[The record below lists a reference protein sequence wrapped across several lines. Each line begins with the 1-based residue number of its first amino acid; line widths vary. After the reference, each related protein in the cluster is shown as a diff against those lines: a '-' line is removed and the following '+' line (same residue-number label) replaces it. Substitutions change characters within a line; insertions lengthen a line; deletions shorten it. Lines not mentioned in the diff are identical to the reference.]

1 MQTRRSFTTLLLSAA
16 ACRRTT
22 PATSSTG
29 KGDDLASQLEE
40 IRDRHGLPGLAAAAF
55 DSKMR
60 LGGGATGVRKARAAT
75 SVTLDDRWHL
85 GSCTKAMTATL
96 LAIFVERGKL
106 RWEATLA
113 EALPVWA
120 GTMHP
125 DYRRVSLEMLLQHR
139 GGVPGNVPPDIWSE
153 LWKPG
158 NPRLQRHQTVE
169 EMLKRPPSATP
180 GSRYLYSNAGY
191 MVAGVMLEE
200 ELGDGWESL
209 MRAHLFGPLEMS
221 TAGFGAPATAPDQVD
236 QPWAHAVTV
245 GFLRPVAPG
254 PASDNPPAL
263 GPAGTVHGSLGDWAR
278 FLAVHL
284 RGARGQD
291 GLVSAATIQR
301 LHLPANG
308 GDYAAGWVVTTRH
321 WAGGPVL
328 THSGSNT
335 LFHAAVWIAPAK
347 DRILVAAT
355 NRGDDRASA
364 GTDAAFG
371 PLIAGFV
378 R

>member
-1 MQTRRSFTTLLLSAA
+1 MQTRRSFTALLSAA

-22 PATSSTG
+22 TTTSSIG

-40 IRDRHGLPGLAAAAF
+40 IRDRHGLPGLAAAVF

-60 LGGGATGVRKARAAT
+60 LGGGAAGVRKARAAT
-75 SVTLDDRWHL
+75 SVTLDDSWHL

-113 EALPVWA
+113 EALPLWA

-158 NPRLQRHQTVE
+158 NPRQQRHHAVE
-169 EMLKRPPSATP
+169 EMLKRPPVAAP
-180 GSRYLYSNAGY
+180 ASRYLYSNAGY
-191 MVAGVMLEE
+191 MVVGVVLEE
-200 ELGDGWESL
+200 ALGDGWESL

-221 TAGFGAPATAPDQVD
+221 TAGFGAPATAPDRVD

-291 GLVSAATIQR
+291 GLVSAATIER
-301 LHLPANG
+301 LHLPPDG
-308 GDYAAGWVVTTRH
+308 GDYAAGWIVTTRH
-321 WAGGPVL
+321 WAGGPAL

-335 LFHAAVWIAPAK
+335 LFHSTVWIAPAK